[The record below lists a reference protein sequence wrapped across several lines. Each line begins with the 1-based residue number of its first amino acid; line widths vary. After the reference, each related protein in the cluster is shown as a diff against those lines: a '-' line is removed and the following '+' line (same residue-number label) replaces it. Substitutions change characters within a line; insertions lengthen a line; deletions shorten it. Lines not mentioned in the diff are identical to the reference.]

1 MPRQS
6 PGLTALLLLVAVTGA
21 PPALADKGDVTCH
34 SGANHLVVQRE
45 MENGRSEYLVK
56 KARPADGIP
65 CKFVSQ
71 PGDVPIGGK
80 GKRYVFIALKDDLL
94 VMREGKGK
102 GSAYKEYLNVF
113 DLGNGAKETP
123 MGEAYSIG
131 DPGERG
137 IELAIPSNLKPTKDR
152 CPKYANWFE
161 KDPLGHSKKAVADEV
176 KDLRIERKAV
186 FDFASRKLVETP
198 ETECRYMGE

>member
-1 MPRQS
+1 MPRRM
-6 PGLTALLLLVAVTGA
+6 PGLTALILLVTGA
-21 PPALADKGDVTCH
+21 LPAVADKGDVTCH
-34 SGANHLVVQRE
+34 SGANYLVVQRE

-56 KARPADGIP
+56 KARPADGTP

-80 GKRYVFIALKDDLL
+80 GRRYVFIALKDDLL
-94 VMREGKGK
+94 VMREGKGQ

-113 DLGNGAKETP
+113 DLGNGAKETSL
-123 MGEAYSIG
+123 GEAYSIG
-131 DPGERG
+131 EPGEQG

-161 KDPLGHSKKAVADEV
+161 PDPLGHSKKAVADEV

-186 FDFASRKLVETP
+186 FNFASRKVVETP